1 MLGLDRSSQRLRALT
16 EHGPNAVGSS
26 PAPGSSR
33 YRLLDAGVVLA
44 VLAVSLV
51 QLASHVFVDD
61 DVAGELDDPDVL
73 GVVLVLLTSLP
84 LFWRRR
90 HPWAVMA
97 IAGGGGIALVA
108 CGYSVNVPAAL
119 FVALYT
125 FAASGRGATWPPI
138 AFAGL
143 LFVAQVVVEIAVLSL
158 SIEDYLIPALLL
170 AGAWVFG
177 ERRHTAALREAEE
190 HERREREERLSIA
203 EERTR
208 IARELHDS
216 AGHAINT
223 ILVQAGA
230 ARVLRERDP
239 ERSQEA
245 IEAIER
251 LALETIED
259 IDRIVGS
266 LRAEGPA
273 ERAPL
278 PGIERI
284 PDLVAE
290 QRRAGLEVELRELAD
305 DWRKPPP
312 AVDRAAYRIA
322 QEALTNAARHGSGR
336 VELTLHQHVDRLEL
350 IVVNPIAAAPAPARP
365 GGGGLGLIG
374 MRERAQLLGGFLEAG
389 PVDGRFRVRA
399 VFPYSWIRE

>member
-1 MLGLDRSSQRLRALT
+1 MLERLKRFRHRDQLVEA
-16 EHGPNAVGSS
+16 AVV
-26 PAPGSSR
+26 
-33 YRLLDAGVVLA
+33 LVVLA
-44 VLAVSLV
+44 LLLV
-51 QLASHVFVDD
+51 QFSTRDFVGDAV
-61 DVAGELDDPDVL
+61 VATDADWLGFVL
-73 GVVLVLLTSLP
+73 ILVTALP

-90 HPWAVMA
+90 YPWAVMA
-97 IAGGGGIALVA
+97 IAGAGNIALVA
-108 CGYSVNVPAAL
+108 CGYLVHVPVAL
-119 FVALYT
+119 MVALYT
-125 FAASGRGATWPPI
+125 FAAGLGEERAWPPI
-138 AFAGL
+138 AFAT
-143 LFVAQVVVEIAVLSL
+143 FIFAAQVAVEIAVISLSL
-158 SIEDYLIPALLL
+158 EDYVIPALLL

-177 ERRHTAALREAEE
+177 ESRRAASLRRAEE
-190 HERREREERLSIA
+190 LERREREERLSIA

-239 ERSQEA
+239 VASQEA

-251 LALETIED
+251 LARETIDD

-266 LRAEGPA
+266 LRADGPA

-284 PDLVAE
+284 PELVADL
-290 QRRAGLEVELRELAD
+290 RRAGLDVELREQTD
-305 DWRKPPP
+305 DWRMPPP

-336 VELTLHQHVDRLEL
+336 AELTLHHHVDRLEL
-350 IVVNPIAAAPAPARP
+350 TVVNPTAAKPAPRRSA
-365 GGGGLGLIG
+365 GGFGLVG
-374 MRERAQLLGGFLEAG
+374 MRERAQVLGGSFEAG
-389 PVDGRFRVRA
+389 ADDGRFRVRA
-399 VFPYSWIRE
+399 VFPYGWVRGERES

>member
-1 MLGLDRSSQRLRALT
+1 MLERLKRLRHRDLLVDA
-16 EHGPNAVGSS
+16 AVV
-26 PAPGSSR
+26 
-33 YRLLDAGVVLA
+33 LVVLA
-44 VLAVSLV
+44 LLLV
-51 QLASHVFVDD
+51 QFSTRDFVDD
-61 DVAGELDDPDVL
+61 
-73 GVVLVLLTSLP
+73 GVVATDADWLGFVLILVTALP

-90 HPWAVMA
+90 YPWAAMA
-97 IAGGGGIALVA
+97 IAGAGNIALVA
-108 CGYSVNVPAAL
+108 CGYLVHVPVAL
-119 FVALYT
+119 MVALYT
-125 FAASGRGATWPPI
+125 LAADLGGGRAWPPI
-138 AFAGL
+138 AFAT
-143 LFVAQVVVEIAVLSL
+143 FIFAAQVAVEIAVISLSL
-158 SIEDYLIPALLL
+158 EDYVIPALLL

-177 ERRHTAALREAEE
+177 EHRRTASLRRAEE
-190 HERREREERLSIA
+190 LERRERDERLSIA

-239 ERSQEA
+239 AASREA

-251 LALETIED
+251 LARETIED

-266 LRAEGPA
+266 LRADDGPA

-284 PDLVAE
+284 PDLIADL
-290 QRRAGLEVELRELAD
+290 RRAGLDVELREQTD
-305 DWRKPPP
+305 DWRMPPP

-336 VELTLHQHVDRLEL
+336 ADLTLHHHVDRLEL
-350 IVVNPIAAAPAPARP
+350 TVVNPTAATPAPPRSA
-365 GGGGLGLIG
+365 GGFGLVG
-374 MRERAQLLGGFLEAG
+374 MRERAQMLGGSFEAG
-389 PVDGRFRVRA
+389 AEDGRFRVRA
-399 VFPYSWIRE
+399 VFPYGWVRGERES